1 MAIAY
6 LQGAIADVQPWRG
19 GKAPHLRVL
28 TLEVG
33 GIGYEVGITQRTA
46 QSLPPLG
53 EQARVFVHL
62 AVRDDRLE
70 LFGFGS
76 RGERDFFRLLIGVAG
91 IGVQV
96 ALALLE
102 ALPLPD
108 LIAAIVSGNT
118 RILSL
123 TPGVGTKTAE
133 RLTLELK
140 NKLADWR
147 EGPSG
152 MAAVPADVELT
163 LLALGYTA
171 AEVTQAVTAV
181 ASQVSAQAEVED
193 WLKAAIAWLSKN

>member
-1 MAIAY
+1 MSLSYI
-6 LQGAIADVQPWRG
+6 QGAIAEVQPGRG
-19 GKAPHLRVL
+19 NKNTRLWVL
-28 TLEVG
+28 TLVVG

-46 QSLPPLG
+46 QSLPPVG
-53 EQARVFVHL
+53 ETTQVFVHL

-76 RGERDFFRLLIGVAG
+76 RAERDFFRLLIGVSG

-96 ALALLE
+96 ALALLD

-108 LIAAIVSGNT
+108 LIAAIVAGNT

-140 NKLADWR
+140 TKLADWR

-152 MAAVPADVELT
+152 VAAVPADVELT

-171 AEVTQAVTAV
+171 PEVAQALTAV
-181 ASQVSAQAEVED
+181 ASQVSARAEVED

>member
-1 MAIAY
+1 MALAY
-6 LQGAIADVQPWRG
+6 LQGAIAEVQPWRG
-19 GKAPHLRVL
+19 NKNTRLRVL
-28 TLEVG
+28 TLAVG

-46 QSLPPLG
+46 QSLPPVG
-53 EQARVFVHL
+53 ETAQVFVHL

-76 RGERDFFRLLIGVAG
+76 RAERDFFRLLLGVSG
-91 IGVQV
+91 IGAQV
-96 ALALLE
+96 ALALLD

-108 LIAAIVSGNT
+108 LIAAIVAGNT

-140 NKLADWR
+140 TKLADWR

-152 MAAVPADVELT
+152 VAAVPADVELT

-171 AEVTQAVTAV
+171 PEVAQALTAV
-181 ASQVSAQAEVED
+181 ASQVSARAEVED